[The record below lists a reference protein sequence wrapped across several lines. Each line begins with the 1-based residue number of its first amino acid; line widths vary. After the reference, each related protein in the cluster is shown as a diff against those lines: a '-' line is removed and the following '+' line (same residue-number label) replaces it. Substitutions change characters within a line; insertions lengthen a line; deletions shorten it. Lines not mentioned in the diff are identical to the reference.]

1 MPSAAR
7 ARADAGF
14 SCGPPTQ
21 MVTGAAG
28 SDPLVVCR
36 MSVTPQVRSTSS
48 TRVTVA
54 GSVCAVVTT
63 PTTGVSANA
72 VENGRSDCGVGEIT
86 GTGSAAA
93 PAAAAPAAAAGAVT
107 AAAAA
112 QAIATVIAAAS
123 G

>member
-72 VENGRSDCGVGEIT
+72 VENGGSGCGAGEIA
-86 GTGSAAA
+86 GTGSAAAAAAAA
-93 PAAAAPAAAAGAVT
+93 PAAAAPAAAAP
-107 AAAAA
+107 AAAAP
-112 QAIATVIAAAS
+112 AA
-123 G
+123 